1 MCVLLQLE
9 ATMARLAAHL
19 TQLQELTLIF
29 NNPGQQLET
38 RHLASL
44 AALPALSSL
53 TLQGNFHPESCNFSA
68 ALGPCSGLV
77 KLVVL
82 PSEASSGLTDR
93 HVASLAGLRGLQA
106 LEFPG
111 HARAFTGASLS
122 ALAAAL
128 PLLSRLVISSN
139 KPGAVD
145 YTLALP
151 ALAGLRALTRRW
163 AGPVMCVGGW
173 TWQACMYVC
182 MYVWVFGMHCFRGAL
197 GGWCYPS
204 AASFA
209 CCVCLLQRTKRR
221 ARQSGTDVALL
232 AFALSVVTACL
243 QDPQQQ
249 QQQAPD
255 AGAGCP

>member
-1 MCVLLQLE
+1 MSLPSSQGYVRACCVVVVDWGVVLGLLDHNCVCPSCACPTCVLQLE
-9 ATMARLAAHL
+9 ATMTRLAARL

-44 AALPALSSL
+44 AALPALSAL
-53 TLQGNFHPESCNFSA
+53 TLQGNFHPESCNFTA
-68 ALGPCSGLV
+68 ALGPCSGLA

-82 PSEASSGLTDR
+82 PSEASSGLTDC

-122 ALAAAL
+122 SLAAAL

-163 AGPVMCVGGW
+163 VGDEGG
-173 TWQACMYVC
+173 AVC
-182 MYVWVFGMHCFRGAL
+182 AHD
-197 GGWCYPS
+197 
-204 AASFA
+204 
-209 CCVCLLQRTKRR
+209 T
-221 ARQSGTDVALL
+221 
-232 AFALSVVTACL
+232 
-243 QDPQQQ
+243 
-249 QQQAPD
+249 
-255 AGAGCP
+255 